1 MTHKGA
7 YIVHSLPAENVMI
20 NIFSFGSKFSSL
32 WEVPMQYNE
41 ETRQQL
47 INHIDE
53 MTANYGGTEI
63 LDPLKGLKYY

>member
-1 MTHKGA
+1 
-7 YIVHSLPAENVMI
+7 MI